1 MHSDQSLVPVSQ
13 RDEFAPLVALVL
25 DSVTSRHS
33 KAGYAKALTDFLSWY
48 RTTRPG
54 SPFNKALVQAWSQK
68 LQEEGLLSSTINQRL
83 SAVRKLATEGA
94 DNGYLTSDIA
104 QAIHRVKGERLG

>member
-13 RDEFAPLVALVL
+13 RDEFGPLVALVF
-25 DSVTSRHS
+25 DSVTSWHT

-48 RTTRPG
+48 RTTKPG

-68 LQEEGLLSSTINQRL
+68 LQEGLSSSTINQRL

-94 DNGYLTSDIA
+94 DSGYLTSGIA